1 MPGGCSGR
9 QRICVRGGQFE
20 NGAGPVCCIYSQ
32 YDSRITA
39 GGQHVDCGY
48 AVDTVREMI
57 RRRGPERYPDGV
69 LTVLCVGR
77 DAVEW
82 PVLGLYLITLIGG
95 QHLKTG
101 MGAAVFTGKLSE
113 KRNPSI
119 RFDFPHVHFTGRG
132 ACVAHDIPIGILR
145 AWSRRCLSLAF
156 GDSEVYRLMDS
167 LSV

>member
-1 MPGGCSGR
+1 MPGGCSSR

-48 AVDTVREMI
+48 AVDTVGELI
-57 RRRGPERYPDGV
+57 GRRGAERYPDGV
-69 LTVLCVGR
+69 LTALCVGR

-82 PVLGLYLITLIGG
+82 PVLGLYLITSIGG
-95 QHLKTG
+95 QYLETG

-132 ACVAHDIPIGILR
+132 VAHNIPTGILR
-145 AWSRRCLSLAF
+145 ARARRYVSLAF
-156 GDSEVYRLMDS
+156 GDSEVYRPMDS